1 MGDLTDVGLVG
12 AEAIVLHGFVVW
24 SGPAPPCFR
33 NYRRIPTNRAIC
45 ANAVDRRALAL
56 VKPVVNGRMR
66 AIRVVPGSPGVRGNP
81 ARDDPFE
88 SPPDPALVRNMANL
102 PRCLLLLGLTPTIVG
117 WLAPAAIASPPAPE
131 PPVGAASQ
139 AGGREGGQDLDKILR
154 RLEEEEARKERERGA
169 ERVRLVPG
177 TSPAPLADGTSDGDR
192 GRGLDE
198 FSVRFRYGVGASFGF
213 APGFRAATAA
223 PKEMAIEQIGIAV
236 SFQHLFPL
244 ARLAEVHFGVD
255 AQVAPGEESDSWGGV
270 SGARRYEY
278 RYRSTVLGLFAV
290 GGVGVVSR
298 EQELL
303 GRLSVGVGILQNDA
317 KFTYDDRW
325 VSLQHADG
333 TRADTL
339 PAIRVSLEFGISFAR
354 PAPTGKS
361 PITGMRFVLEFV
373 LALESAE
380 VKGVA
385 PFGAVGDYDPS
396 AYLVGLGAAVTF

>member
-1 MGDLTDVGLVG
+1 
-12 AEAIVLHGFVVW
+12 
-24 SGPAPPCFR
+24 
-33 NYRRIPTNRAIC
+33 
-45 ANAVDRRALAL
+45 
-56 VKPVVNGRMR
+56 
-66 AIRVVPGSPGVRGNP
+66 
-81 ARDDPFE
+81 
-88 SPPDPALVRNMANL
+88 
-102 PRCLLLLGLTPTIVG
+102 
-117 WLAPAAIASPPAPE
+117 
-131 PPVGAASQ
+131 
-139 AGGREGGQDLDKILR
+139 
-154 RLEEEEARKERERGA
+154 
-169 ERVRLVPG
+169 
-177 TSPAPLADGTSDGDR
+177 
-192 GRGLDE
+192 
-198 FSVRFRYGVGASFGF
+198 
-213 APGFRAATAA
+213 
-223 PKEMAIEQIGIAV
+223 MAIEQIGIAV

-255 AQVAPGEESDSWGGV
+255 AQVAQGEESDSWGGV